1 MIAQQFFED
10 TTFFCDRTSQ
20 ICADATETTPTSLGN
35 AHKMVDLYTYD
46 SIVVTPLLEDTV
58 EHLLSSEVTKSVSAG
73 LITELNLWKKSDRGV
88 DIKDNVS
95 ITDSDDKEGMKMMPF
110 NLVRRISEQI
120 KKSPKS

>member
-1 MIAQQFFED
+1 
-10 TTFFCDRTSQ
+10 
-20 ICADATETTPTSLGN
+20 
-35 AHKMVDLYTYD
+35 MVDLYTYD

-58 EHLLSSEVTKSVSAG
+58 EHLLSSEVKKSVSAG

-95 ITDSDDKEGMKMMPF
+95 ITDSNDKEGMKMMPF